1 MNHRNYPD
9 RKGFQ
14 INKPNYLNGLLFYY
28 STCEERVERTVEE
41 LKEATSRADEAERRA
56 NALESR
62 GRTGEDKIES
72 LEEQLKVC
80 VTERSFSN

>member
-1 MNHRNYPD
+1 MNHRNYSD
-9 RKGFQ
+9 LQ

-80 VTERSFSN
+80 ETER

>member
-1 MNHRNYPD
+1 M
-9 RKGFQ
+9 
-14 INKPNYLNGLLFYY
+14 
-28 STCEERVERTVEE
+28 EE
-41 LKEATSRADEAERRA
+41 LKEATSRADEAERKA

-80 VTERSFSN
+80 VTERLFPNWKSLLSDFDCDINKYFKMLFDTGCQT

>member
-1 MNHRNYPD
+1 MALLDRN
-9 RKGFQ
+9 F
-14 INKPNYLNGLLFYY
+14 LNQQPQLTSRIIVYY

-41 LKEATSRADEAERRA
+41 LKEATSRADEAERKA

-80 VTERSFSN
+80 VTERLFPN

>member
-1 MNHRNYPD
+1 M
-9 RKGFQ
+9 
-14 INKPNYLNGLLFYY
+14 FYY

-41 LKEATSRADEAERRA
+41 LKEATSRADEAERKA

-62 GRTGEDKIES
+62 GRTGEDKMES

-80 VTERSFSN
+80 VTERQFPKWKSLF